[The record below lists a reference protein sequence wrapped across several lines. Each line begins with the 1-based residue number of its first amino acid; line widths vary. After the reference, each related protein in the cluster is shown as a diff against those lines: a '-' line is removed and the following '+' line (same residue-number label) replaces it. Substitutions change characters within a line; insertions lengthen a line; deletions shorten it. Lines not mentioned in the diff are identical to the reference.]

1 MVALRTKA
9 SDPMGDFADGMT
21 TRLDDVESVQAACE
35 RFRESFEALRAQVAI
50 RRSHHVSWQGALHL
64 AKALEASHSTL
75 EYLNL
80 RGNRIHDIGAK
91 AVFKALTANKKLHT
105 LVLWAN
111 NLTSRRVPPPPL

>member
-50 RRSHHVSWQGALHL
+50 RIVGQEAVVEQTLVALFAGGHVLLEGVPGLGKTLLVRSL
-64 AKALEASHSTL
+64 ADSLGLKFNRIQTQVN
-75 EYLNL
+75 LNL
-80 RGNRIHDIGAK
+80 NL
-91 AVFKALTANKKLHT
+91 AL
-105 LVLWAN
+105 
-111 NLTSRRVPPPPL
+111 